1 MWPRGRLTSVLAPGL
16 AGLLFAM
23 AALGVGCQRSWSVLD
38 TRRALSRAAGR
49 DAFAGVRFAGL
60 AWNVDGIAPA
70 RRDRALLRAVAIQME
85 RQRAA
90 SPAEAAWQVANRGL
104 IELIAG
110 RLDAAETLFRR
121 AAALGAAGDPGP
133 RIDLCGFFLAR
144 AGRAEDAKPAD
155 PLRAL
160 TACDDALALRPAS
173 LEALYDKALALE
185 ALYLWHEAALTWTRY
200 LRLDRTSEWTRG
212 ARLHLEGAR
221 RALAAS
227 TGQGRPE
234 VCLLATASSA
244 GRGGNPQAAV
254 DQIVAAHHDVARLC
268 GLETL
273 LGRWSAARD
282 SGREEEASAV
292 LATARRIGFAL
303 RRDGGDALLI
313 DSVSAIDAA
322 AGEPVRLGALVR
334 GHRLFAA
341 ALAQERDESFAAAM
355 PLFAA
360 SGNVLARADSPFA
373 GLATLHLGV
382 CQYYSARYAEALA
395 SLAAFAQPSA
405 AAAYPAEAAYGLWM
419 SGLVRFVTADRNH
432 ALAEHLRA
440 LALFTSQREPP
451 HVAFAAALV
460 AGDLYS
466 LGRREESWAYRRRSL
481 AGLAQLHEAHRV
493 YSVLMAAAEAAF
505 GDQQPGPALDFTSE
519 LIDFLDPAASPG
531 LLAEAFARR
540 AVIGAA
546 AAMTPAL
553 ADIASARAQ
562 QAQVADPV
570 HGPRV
575 AADID
580 LAEGEILLLHD
591 PARAIGRL
599 LAARAYFQRAGFRA
613 NSGQA
618 LWILAA
624 AYRASGRPDL
634 AARSLDEAIDEHEA
648 GRRDLQ
654 GDAARIAYFAQAQ
667 PFFDEMIRLQ
677 AVELGNPLA
686 ALLYAERSRAQSLLD
701 HIRALDPRAGRPLES
716 VAALTAGLPAA
727 TSMVEIAVLAKQS
740 FAWTV
745 SRERVSLLPLP
756 YGSDD
761 LAAAARRLREE
772 LQAGGDARAT
782 ARDLYSRLI
791 APLRPSL
798 RGAKAVVFV
807 PDGPLDEVPFAALQ
821 DPATG
826 RRLIEDFTVSV
837 SPSAALYLRSLG
849 SRPPLPPPSDRALLL
864 VEGDAFDRA
873 AGPALAPLSNTG
885 AEARALAALYRRTT
899 VLAGPTATKEKVL
912 AAFRSSE
919 VAQLTAHALADPRSP
934 GAAAI
939 ILAPSRAGLRDAAA
953 STRSAPGDLGSL
965 LGSRDL
971 EDLVL
976 RRLRLVVLAACGTA
990 AGGAPNREGSLSLAR
1005 GFLVAGVPAV
1015 VAALWSIDD
1024 RDSASFLR
1032 LFHQHLAAGA
1042 APAAALRAAQLAF
1055 LHQPPLTWAA
1065 FELVGTVASSPG
1077 PAAPTT
1083 SF

>member
-1 MWPRGRLTSVLAPGL
+1 MLPRGRLASVWVPGFAGSLVLAMAGL
-16 AGLLFAM
+16 AC
-23 AALGVGCQRSWSVLD
+23 GCHRSWSVLD

-49 DAFAGVRFAGL
+49 DAFAGVRFAG
-60 AWNVDGIAPA
+60 IAGGTAAA
-70 RRDRALLRAVAIQME
+70 RRDPALLRAVAIQIE

-104 IELIAG
+104 VEL
-110 RLDAAETLFRR
+110 AAARFGQAEVLFRR
-121 AAALGAAGDPGP
+121 AAVSGAAGDAGP
-133 RIDLCGFFLAR
+133 RVDLCGFFLAR

-160 TACDDALALRPAS
+160 AACDEALALRPAS
-173 LEALYDKALALE
+173 PEALYDKALALE
-185 ALYLWHEAALTWTRY
+185 ALCLWHEAAVTWNLY
-200 LRLDRTSEWTRG
+200 LRVDRTSEWSHG
-212 ARLHLEGAR
+212 ARLHLEGTHR
-221 RALAAS
+221 TLTAAA
-227 TGQGRPE
+227 GQDRPE
-234 VCLLATASSA
+234 VRLLAAASSA
-244 GRGGNPQAAV
+244 GQGENPEAAV
-254 DQIVAAHHDVARLC
+254 EQIVSAHHDVARLY

-273 LGRWSAARD
+273 LGRWAAARD
-282 SGREEEASAV
+282 GGQDGEASAV
-292 LATARRIGFAL
+292 LAAARRIGAAL

-322 AGEPVRLGALVR
+322 ADEPVRVGALVR

-341 ALAQERDESFAAAM
+341 ALARERDESFAAAM

-360 SGNVLARADSPFA
+360 AGNLLALADSPFA
-373 GLATLHLGV
+373 RLATLHLGV
-382 CQYYSARYAEALA
+382 CQYYCAHYPEALA
-395 SLAAFAQPSA
+395 SLDAFARPSA
-405 AAAYPAEAAYGLWM
+405 SDAYPAEAAYGIWM
-419 SGLVRFVTADRNH
+419 SGLVRFVTADLSD

-481 AGLAQLHEAHRV
+481 AGLAQLREAHRV

-505 GDQQPGPALDFTSE
+505 GDQQPGPARDFTSE
-519 LIDFLDPAASPG
+519 LIDCLDPAASHG

-546 AAMTPAL
+546 AAMAPAL

-618 LWILAA
+618 LWNLAA
-624 AYRASGRPDL
+624 AYRAAGRLDL
-634 AARSLDEAIDEHEA
+634 AARSLDEAIHEHEA

-677 AVELGNPLA
+677 AVELGNPQA

-701 HIRALDPRAGRPLES
+701 HIRMLDARASRPLDS
-716 VAALTAGLPAA
+716 VEALKAGLPAG
-727 TSMVEIAVLAKQS
+727 TSMVEVAVLARQS

-745 SRERVSLLPLP
+745 SRERVTLLQLP
-756 YGSDD
+756 YGSND

-772 LQAGGDARAT
+772 IQAGGDARAA

-798 RGAKAVVFV
+798 RAAKAVVFV

-821 DPATG
+821 DPVTG
-826 RRLIEDFTVSV
+826 RCLIEDFTVSV
-837 SPSAALYLRSLG
+837 SPSAALYLRSLA
-849 SRPPLPPPSDRALLL
+849 SRPALPPIFS
-864 VEGDAFDRA
+864 
-873 AGPALAPLSNTG
+873 
-885 AEARALAALYRRTT
+885 
-899 VLAGPTATKEKVL
+899 
-912 AAFRSSE
+912 
-919 VAQLTAHALADPRSP
+919 PR
-934 GAAAI
+934 
-939 ILAPSRAGLRDAAA
+939 
-953 STRSAPGDLGSL
+953 
-965 LGSRDL
+965 
-971 EDLVL
+971 
-976 RRLRLVVLAACGTA
+976 
-990 AGGAPNREGSLSLAR
+990 
-1005 GFLVAGVPAV
+1005 
-1015 VAALWSIDD
+1015 
-1024 RDSASFLR
+1024 
-1032 LFHQHLAAGA
+1032 LAAG
-1042 APAAALRAAQLAF
+1042 R
-1055 LHQPPLTWAA
+1055 
-1065 FELVGTVASSPG
+1065 G
-1077 PAAPTT
+1077 
-1083 SF
+1083 